1 MDAKKKVLLVDNDSD
16 FVEIN
21 KSLLEK
27 NGYQVVAAYNANE
40 CREKVKST
48 NPDLIILDVMMD
60 STNDGFELATEIGYY
75 EKTKDI
81 PIIMVTA
88 FTKKKMKFPWKYGQ
102 INDNWLPVETII
114 EKFICNLCVKIV
126 FYNLRLTFLARLQY
140 L

>member
-1 MDAKKKVLLVDNDSD
+1 MDAKQKILLVDNDSD

-27 NGYQVVAAYNANE
+27 KEYEVIAAYNANE
-40 CREKVKST
+40 CREKIKSI

-60 STNDGFELATEIGYY
+60 STDDGFELATDIGYA

-88 FTKKKMKFPWKYGQ
+88 LTKKKVKFPWKYGQ
-102 INDNWLPVETII
+102 IDDNWLPVKTII
-114 EKFICNLCVKIV
+114 EKPVDPE
-126 FYNLRLTFLARLQY
+126 RLLDEINKRLMK
-140 L
+140 